1 MIQLQFGLPGGPEL
15 LVLLLLLLF
24 LFGVPLVLLAGG
36 ILGYR
41 KLSGSDDRVAEL
53 ERHVEELERELEAE
67 RQD

>member
-1 MIQLQFGLPGGPEL
+1 MIPLQFGLPGGPEL

-41 KLSGSDDRVAEL
+41 KFSGSDDRVAEL
-53 ERHVEELERELEAE
+53 ERRVEELERELEAE
-67 RQD
+67 RRD